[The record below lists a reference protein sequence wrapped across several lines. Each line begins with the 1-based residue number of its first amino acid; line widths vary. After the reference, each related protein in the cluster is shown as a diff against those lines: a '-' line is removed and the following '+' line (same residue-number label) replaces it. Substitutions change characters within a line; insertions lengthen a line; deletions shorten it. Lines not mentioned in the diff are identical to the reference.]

1 MYGKIFKLVW
11 LFLNMAFLNDLLVQA
26 VLPFLLI
33 FVLIF
38 AVLQK
43 SKILGEGKH
52 QIDSLVALTI
62 ALIVVAVPGPQKFI
76 IINMMPWLAVGLA
89 VLLVFFILYGF
100 VAGDLSKLPTWMK
113 VAFGIL
119 ALVFTSAIII
129 ALTNVDRIIVSWFS
143 GTGDLFVNA
152 VILVLVVGG
161 IAWVVLSTKS
171 GA

>member
-1 MYGKIFKLVW
+1 MVF
-11 LFLNMAFLNDLLVQA
+11 NDLLVQV

-52 QIDSLVALTI
+52 QIDSLVSLTI

-76 IINMMPWLAVGLA
+76 IVNMMPWLAVGLA

-100 VAGDLSKLPTWMK
+100 VAGDLSDLPTWMK
-113 VAFGIL
+113 VVFGIL
-119 ALVFTSAIII
+119 ALIFTSAIVI
-129 ALTNVDRIIVSWFS
+129 ALTNVDKIVMSWLS
-143 GTGDLFVNA
+143 GSGDLFVNGI
-152 VILVLVVGG
+152 ILVLVVGG
-161 IAWVVLSTKS
+161 IVWVVLSTNS
-171 GA
+171 S